1 MSIVTGPTARA
12 LRVTGARTNVRACRD
27 FSDVPGTTISVDI
40 LVKLSKPALEDATIL
55 SVRGSGGESASVRV
69 TTKSVFAYFNGSTKI
84 RTTAVFR
91 PGAWYR
97 VRATIDQV
105 RKTYSV
111 RIDTGGGRLVTRA
124 SGLRWRARVVP
135 SVKSVCVETA
145 PAPPI
150 QTIDIA
156 EVRVTQVVTP

>member
-27 FSDVPGTTISVDI
+27 FSDVPRATISVDI

-111 RIDTGGGRLVTRA
+111 RIDSGGGRPVTRA